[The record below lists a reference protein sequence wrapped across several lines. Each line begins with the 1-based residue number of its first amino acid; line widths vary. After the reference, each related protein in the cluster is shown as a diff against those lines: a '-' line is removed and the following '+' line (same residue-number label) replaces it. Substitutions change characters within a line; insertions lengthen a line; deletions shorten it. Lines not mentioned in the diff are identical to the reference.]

1 VTVPAAEIASTRD
14 SLLAAYEELRRQILG
29 ASEIG
34 RPGPGLA
41 LLLSRGMQ
49 EWMQACMQFFRTA
62 PEKRAEEKSREEP
75 LPASLRAE
83 VVVLLA
89 GMLLQR
95 SRTTL

>member
-1 VTVPAAEIASTRD
+1 MTLPAPEIASTRD
-14 SLLAAYEELRRQILG
+14 SLLAAYEEVRRQILG

-34 RPGPGLA
+34 KPGPSLA

-49 EWMQACMQFFRTA
+49 EWMQACMQFFRVA
-62 PEKRAEEKSREEP
+62 PEKRPEEKNREEP

-95 SRTTL
+95 SRTIL

>member
-1 VTVPAAEIASTRD
+1 VTFPAAEIASARD

-29 ASEIG
+29 ASEIE

-41 LLLSRGMQ
+41 LLLSRGMP
-49 EWMQACMQFFRTA
+49 EWMQACTQFFRT
-62 PEKRAEEKSREEP
+62 PLEKRPEEKSREEP

-83 VVVLLA
+83 MVVLIA

-95 SRTTL
+95 SRTIL

>member
-1 VTVPAAEIASTRD
+1 VTLPAAKIASARD

-34 RPGPGLA
+34 KPGPGLA

-49 EWMQACMQFFRTA
+49 EWMQACMQFLRTA
-62 PEKRAEEKSREEP
+62 PETRPEEKSQEEP
-75 LPASLRAE
+75 VPASLRAE

-95 SRTTL
+95 SRTIL